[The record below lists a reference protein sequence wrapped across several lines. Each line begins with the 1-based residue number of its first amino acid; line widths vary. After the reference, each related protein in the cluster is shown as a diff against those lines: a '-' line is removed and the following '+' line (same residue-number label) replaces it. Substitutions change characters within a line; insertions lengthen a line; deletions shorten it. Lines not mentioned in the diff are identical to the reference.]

1 MISDERRCKELAKF
15 PSIARNLIKNKLKN
29 HYNGPKAA
37 FPLLLSPTLDVV
49 LMKVLLVEDE
59 PKMLRSLCK
68 GLKEHAIEVDA
79 VADGIAGRAMA
90 SANDYTVIV
99 SDVIMPG
106 MSGIELIKEL
116 RAAGNQTPVLLLTA
130 LSLTDEKVSG
140 FDAGAD
146 DYLTKPFEFR
156 ELLVRL
162 RALARRPVN
171 SYQTTAILTFAD
183 VQMNLDTKDFFRAGQ
198 KIPLTP
204 REFAL
209 MEYFLR
215 NPGRMISRNEISER
229 VWNLNFD
236 TGTNVIE
243 VYVNFLRKKIERG
256 FSTKLI
262 HTQFK
267 TGYILREEVFTPAT
281 IPTEL

>member
-1 MISDERRCKELAKF
+1 M
-15 PSIARNLIKNKLKN
+15 
-29 HYNGPKAA
+29 
-37 FPLLLSPTLDVV
+37 V
-49 LMKVLLVEDE
+49 
-59 PKMLRSLCK
+59 RSLKK
-68 GLKEHAIEVDA
+68 GLEEHQIEVDFA
-79 VADGIAGRAMA
+79 YDALLGKRL
-90 SANDYTVIV
+90 SQSNDYSVII
-99 SDVIMPG
+99 SDVILPG
-106 MSGIELIKEL
+106 MNGFELL
-116 RAAGNQTPVLLLTA
+116 RQIRRDGNHTPVLLLTA
-130 LSLTDEKVSG
+130 LGQTDDKVLG

-156 ELLVRL
+156 ELLVRVK
-162 RALARRPVN
+162 ALARRPIE
-171 SYQTTAILTFAD
+171 SYQPDPELHFSDIFMDLK
-183 VQMNLDTKDFFRAGQ
+183 TKEFFRAGR

-215 NPGRMISRNEISER
+215 NPGRVISKTEISEQ

-243 VYVNFLRKKIERG
+243 VYVNFLRKKIEKG

-267 TGYILREEVFTPAT
+267 NGYILREEPQDA
-281 IPTEL
+281 

>member
-1 MISDERRCKELAKF
+1 
-15 PSIARNLIKNKLKN
+15 
-29 HYNGPKAA
+29 
-37 FPLLLSPTLDVV
+37 
-49 LMKVLLVEDE
+49 MKVLLIEDE

-79 VADGIAGRAMA
+79 VANGAEGIHFATI
-90 SANDYTVIV
+90 NDYTVIV

-106 MSGIELIKEL
+106 ISGIEVIKTL
-116 RAAGNQTPVLLLTA
+116 RATGNQTPILLLTA
-130 LSLTDEKVSG
+130 LHQTDEKVSG

-171 SYQTTAILTFAD
+171 TYKPVPILSFAD
-183 VQMNLDTKDFFRAGQ
+183 VEMNLETKEFFRGGQ
-198 KIPLTP
+198 KIALTP
-204 REFAL
+204 REFSL

-215 NPGRMISRNEISER
+215 NPGRMISKTEISER

-243 VYVNFLRKKIERG
+243 VYVNFLRKKIERD
-256 FSTKLI
+256 FSRKII

-267 TGYILREEVFTPAT
+267 TGYILREEYPSSHP
-281 IPTEL
+281 IMIEQP